1 MKNIRWLSFFLT
13 GFGFQILFG
22 ALVLSPTIN
31 FAQSNRLKTVV
42 IDAGHGGKDPGCLG
56 KVSREKNV
64 ALSVALQLGEM
75 ITQLQPDVKVIYT
88 RKTDVFIEL
97 DERTRIANKA
107 GADLFISIHCNA
119 SLKKGIS
126 GTETYIMGLHVSQQ
140 NLLVAMRENSV
151 MMKEANYQSKY
162 KGFNPNSPASYILM
176 SNQQSAHQ
184 GNSLNLASKIEH
196 HFTGKVAHESR
207 GVKQSGFWVLAQ
219 TGMPSVLV
227 EIGFLTTQKEELY
240 LNTELGQAS
249 IATSLYKAFRDYK
262 KELEKG

>member
-1 MKNIRWLSFFLT
+1 
-13 GFGFQILFG
+13 
-22 ALVLSPTIN
+22 LVLLASLLLSPTET
-31 FAQSNRLKTVV
+31 FAQPNSIKTVV

-56 KVSREKNV
+56 KMSHEKNV

-75 ITQLQPDVKVIYT
+75 IHQLQPDVKVVYT

-107 GADLFISIHCNA
+107 RADLFISIHCNA
-119 SLKKGIS
+119 SLKDSIS

-140 NLLVAMRENSV
+140 NLRVAMRENSV
-151 MMKEANYQSKY
+151 IMKEANYKSKY
-162 KGFNPNSPASYILM
+162 RGFNPNSPASYILM
-176 SNQQSAHQ
+176 SNQQSAYQ

-227 EIGFLTTQKEELY
+227 EIGFLTTRKEEVY
-240 LNTELGQAS
+240 LNTELGQAH
-249 IATSLYKAFRDYK
+249 IATSLYKAFRDYR
-262 KELEKG
+262 KELEK

>member
-1 MKNIRWLSFFLT
+1 MKKISGLSFFLT
-13 GFGFQILFG
+13 ATCLATLLSGLF
-22 ALVLSPTIN
+22 LSPTAIS
-31 FAQSNRLKTVV
+31 AQSNRLKTIV

-56 KVSREKNV
+56 SNSYEKTV

-75 ITQLQPDVKVIYT
+75 ISELQPDVNVVYT

-107 GADLFISIHCNA
+107 RADLFISIHCNA
-119 SLKKGIS
+119 SVKDSVS

-140 NLLVAMRENSV
+140 NLRVAMRENSV
-151 MMKEANYQSKY
+151 MMKEANYEKKY

-176 SNQQSAHQ
+176 SNQQSAYQ

-227 EIGFLTTQKEELY
+227 EIGFLTTRKEEIY
-240 LNTELGQAS
+240 LNTELGQAH

-262 KELEKG
+262 KELER